1 MNIVLD
7 THTHTVASLHAYS
20 TITENAQEA
29 ARKNLKLICMTD
41 HGPLLPGGPHEYFF
55 ANMRV
60 LPKEIHGVRIIKG
73 IEANI
78 KNFDGDLD
86 LPEYLENRMEIVLAG
101 LHEGVLKPGTK
112 KENTKAV
119 VNAMKK
125 EFVDI
130 LVHPGNPA
138 YELDYDDVLKAA
150 KDTNTFIEINNSSFI
165 GSRKGSADNCRMIA
179 EKCRDYK
186 LPISLGSDAHYST
199 YVGEFSVAT
208 KLLQEIQFPEEL
220 ILNTSVDKL
229 LNYLK
234 NKGKNV

>member
-1 MNIVLD
+1 MNIQLD
-7 THTHTVASLHAYS
+7 THTHTIASTHAYS

-41 HGPLLPGGPHEYFF
+41 HGPALPGGTHEYFF
-55 ANMRV
+55 SNLRV
-60 LPKEIHGVRIIKG
+60 LPREIHGVKILKG

-78 KNFDGDLD
+78 TNINGDLD
-86 LPEYLENRMEIVLAG
+86 LPGYLEDRMEIVLIG
-101 LHEGVLKPGTK
+101 LHEGVFTPGSK

-130 LVHPGNPA
+130 LVHPGNPT
-138 YELDYDDVLKAA
+138 YELDYEDVLKAA
-150 KDTNTFIEINNSSFI
+150 RDTNTFIEINNSSFI
-165 GSRKGSADNCRMIA
+165 GSRKGSKDNCGMIA

-199 YVGEFSVAT
+199 YVGEFSVIT
-208 KLLQEIQFPEEL
+208 KMLEEIQFPEEL
-220 ILNTSVDKL
+220 IINSSVDKL
-229 LNYLK
+229 LDYLK
-234 NKGKNV
+234 SKGKNI